1 MKLLTVIVLILCS
14 SCVKGVSDSVDSKY
28 LHTVTI
34 DGCEY
39 LYYDHPWYFT
49 HKGNCSNQIHKCK

>member
-1 MKLLTVIVLILCS
+1 MRLIIIIVFILFS
-14 SCVKGVSDSVDSKY
+14 SCINKVDIEGHSEY

-34 DGCEY
+34 EGCEY
-39 LYYDHPWYFT
+39 WYYDHPWYFT